1 MSRDVF
7 LEMHREVEEWIRRL
21 CSEGYTVVLFGSRA
35 RGEARIDSDWDLV
48 IIGNKPP
55 TEPPND
61 LAQVHY
67 VTEEFV
73 EREVMNFNTIFLD
86 AFYEGKLICGDQAV
100 FNRLRGLVL
109 NVTKGFIKTR
119 DGWVRVINK

>member
-1 MSRDVF
+1 
-7 LEMHREVEEWIRRL
+7 MHREIEEWIKRL

-67 VTEEFV
+67 ANEEFV
-73 EREVMNFNTIFLD
+73 EREVMSFNTIFLD

-100 FNRLRGLVL
+100 FNRLRSLVL
-109 NVTKGFIKTR
+109 NVTKGFMKTR
-119 DGWVRVINK
+119 DGWVRAVNR